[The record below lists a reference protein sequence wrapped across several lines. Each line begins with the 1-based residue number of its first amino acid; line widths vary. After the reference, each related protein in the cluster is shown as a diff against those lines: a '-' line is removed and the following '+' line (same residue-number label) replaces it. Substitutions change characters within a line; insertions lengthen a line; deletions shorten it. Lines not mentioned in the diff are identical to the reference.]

1 MPPRPAKLV
10 AAMQNGKRTTDDR
23 STAEQADRFFIVGC
37 RFYIWLFFQLGSGQG
52 RTHSALDGQTPV
64 MVYFAPLP
72 QREAAER
79 ELRRASRSTPRFLSN
94 SLGPPLM
101 AREGAARKPRGGFPA
116 SMIGEATCE
125 DQAYRAP

>member
-1 MPPRPAKLV
+1 MGADPDVDGELGDPEDRGGCQRWHLLLAAGVPQPCSLFHPA
-10 AAMQNGKRTTDDR
+10 
-23 STAEQADRFFIVGC
+23 
-37 RFYIWLFFQLGSGQG
+37 QG
-52 RTHSALDGQTPV
+52 RPHTALDGQIPD

>member
-1 MPPRPAKLV
+1 VPTLTSIGNWAIRKIEVDAKDGIAYSLKGCHNPAPF
-10 AAMQNGKRTTDDR
+10 
-23 STAEQADRFFIVGC
+23 ST
-37 RFYIWLFFQLGSGQG
+37 QG
-52 RTHSALDGQTPV
+52 RPHTALDGQTPD

-125 DQAYRAP
+125 DQADRAP